1 MESPAFFVSLRDT
14 HHRGIRRN
22 SSLFALSHSFFVSLR
37 DTHHRGIR
45 RIFLEEYVPLRA
57 STQEHILPGMRGSKL
72 TRKKLL
78 SLSWQGKGT
87 KAQITSAVPPNLV
100 IV

>member
-14 HHRGIRRN
+14 HHRGIRR
-22 SSLFALSHSFFVSLR
+22 
-37 DTHHRGIR
+37 
-45 RIFLEEYVPLRA
+45 IFLEGYVPLRA
-57 STQEHILPGMRGSKL
+57 STQGHILPGMRGSKL

-78 SLSWQGKGT
+78 SPILFRKGT